1 MMKKIKLFS
10 RYDLLVLIA
19 ISAIAIILLIPNVF
33 GSKENLTATITVDGE
48 IVEAVELNDVSGFR
62 EIRLESEP
70 SVKVRIEN
78 RKICIVEA
86 ECEDKLCI
94 NCGWLE
100 SDGAMAVCLPAKVVV
115 SVDSTNTNHDAPD
128 VITY

>member
-1 MMKKIKLFS
+1 MKNIKLFS

-19 ISAIAIILLIPNVF
+19 ISALAIIMLIPNVWA
-33 GSKENLTATITVDGE
+33 SDTLIATVTIDGE
-48 IVEAVELNDVSGFR
+48 VTETINLSETVGIR
-62 EIRLESEP
+62 EITLESNP
-70 SVKVRIEN
+70 QVKLRIEKG
-78 RKICIVEA
+78 KICVSEA
-86 ECEDKLCI
+86 ECHDRLCV

-115 SVDSTNTNHDAPD
+115 SVDSQKNSNNAPD

>member
-1 MMKKIKLFS
+1 MKKIKLFS

-19 ISAIAIILLIPNVF
+19 ISALAIILLVPNLF
-33 GSKENLTATITVDGE
+33 ASKSLTATITVDGE
-48 IVEAVELNDVSGFR
+48 VIERVDLSSATGFR
-62 EIRLESEP
+62 EIKLESDP
-70 SVKVRIEN
+70 AVKVRIEN
-78 RKICIVEA
+78 GRICVVEA
-86 ECEDKLCI
+86 ECEDKLCV

-115 SVDSTNTNHDAPD
+115 SVDGSKASDEAPD

>member
-19 ISAIAIILLIPNVF
+19 ISALAIILLIPNVL
-33 GSKENLTATITVDGE
+33 GNKNNLSATITVDGK
-48 IVEAVELNDVSGFR
+48 IVETVDLNSISGVRELTLQSTP
-62 EIRLESEP
+62 E
-70 SVKVRIEN
+70 VKVRMEN
-78 RKICIVEA
+78 GKICIIEA
-86 ECEDKLCI
+86 DCEDKLCV
-94 NCGWLE
+94 NCGWLD

-115 SVDSTNTNHDAPD
+115 SVDGTITDSEAPD